1 MKESLKSGIST
12 TSRII
17 VDQSRTIDFMGE
29 EGRVYATPELV
40 RDIEITCRDLLLE
53 HLDEGEDSVGVR
65 IELNH
70 TAPTL
75 QDMWAEITAE
85 AVEVNGRRVTF
96 KISAR
101 DQLED
106 IGNGKHIRFIVDVK
120 KSAVGFRK
128 KAEKVAAG

>member
-1 MKESLKSGIST
+1 MKESLKSGISK
-12 TSRII
+12 TSRIT
-17 VDQSRTIDFMGE
+17 VDESRTIDFMGE

-53 HLDEGEDSVGVR
+53 HLDEGEDSVGIR
-65 IELNH
+65 IEPNH

-75 QDMWAEITAE
+75 QDMWAEVTAE
-85 AVEVNGRRVTF
+85 VAEVNGRRITLN
-96 KISAR
+96 ISAR

-106 IGNGKHIRFIVDVK
+106 IGNGKHIRFIVDVQ

-128 KAEKVAAG
+128 KAEKVANS